1 MLAMKL
7 AGGFSRVR
15 TASLAIAA
23 TMLLGAPS
31 AMSVD
36 QSPDAKACPDGMAKD
51 YVTHIGWIDESF
63 LRLLTADGRQEPLSV
78 QRPNALLRH
87 FRVRVNIDGERP
99 KDWRLTLYDEQ
110 MQHALQIMGPRDF
123 ERGATMWSK
132 RIDGGRA
139 KAILQSRGA
148 SASPFLKING
158 VISVAKEAKVA
169 YYSVQN
175 KDSVQWQCLSC
186 PRIQEHR
193 DICAAERIQCTDTS
207 VDQRRLGDSVGMVM
221 VFGAKAAWTC
231 SGFLIA
237 PDLFLTNWHCGGSTQ
252 VTDSYWDDDTLRNL
266 IIDFSWDGDD
276 LSNEFGWSNTEVVPG
291 KNVVRD
297 KELDYAIFRVRP
309 LLQTIGLPPFATI
322 EDAAPIVQDA
332 PLSIVHH
339 PLSRVKHLTKREC
352 RVVAAEHPSWFT
364 SKPGVD
370 FTHECD
376 TEGGSSGAP
385 IFNEH
390 NHVVG
395 VHHSGHTLDQAGNCD
410 NKNKAV
416 KISRILDSLD
426 VSLKDE
432 ILRAQ
437 R

>member
-1 MLAMKL
+1 MRAIKRL
-7 AGGFSRVR
+7 GDFSRLR

-36 QSPDAKACPDGMAKD
+36 QSPTEKSCSDNMAKD
-51 YVTHIGWIDESF
+51 YVTHIGWIEEDF
-63 LRLLTADGRQEPLSV
+63 VKLLTGDGRQESLSA

-87 FRVRVNIDGERP
+87 FRIRVNVYGEQP
-99 KDWRLTLYDEQ
+99 KDWRLTLYDEKI
-110 MQHALQIMGPRDF
+110 QHASQIMAKQDF

-132 RIDGGRA
+132 RLDGGRA
-139 KAILQSRGA
+139 KAVLQSRGA
-148 SASPFLKING
+148 SSPFLRING
-158 VISVAKEAKVA
+158 LISVAKEAKVA

-175 KDSVQWQCLSC
+175 RDAVQWQCLSC
-186 PRIQEHR
+186 PTIREHQ
-193 DICAAERIQCTDTS
+193 DICDAERILCTDTS
-207 VDQRRLGDSVGMVM
+207 VDQRRLGESVGMVM

-231 SGFLIA
+231 SGFHVA
-237 PDLFLTNWHCGGSTQ
+237 PGLFLTNWHCGGSTLAS
-252 VTDSYWDDDTLRNL
+252 DSYWDDDTLRNL

-291 KNVVRD
+291 KSVVTDRD
-297 KELDYAIFRVRP
+297 LDFAIFRIRP
-309 LLQTIGLPPFATI
+309 LLQTIGLPPIATL
-322 EDAAPIVQDA
+322 ENAAPIVEDA
-332 PLSIVHH
+332 PLRIVHH

-352 RVVAAEHPSWFT
+352 RVVAADHPSWFT

-370 FTHECD
+370 FKHECD

-385 IFNEH
+385 VFDERGY
-390 NHVVG
+390 VVG
-395 VHHSGHTLDQAGNCD
+395 VHHSGHTLDPAGNCD

-416 KISRILDSLD
+416 KISRILDSLPA
-426 VSLKDE
+426 SLKDE
-432 ILRAQ
+432 ILHAQ